1 MNTKVILGIVA
12 VVLTAGSLIYANS
25 SKSEDCCSKDLKCCK
40 ENATCCEK

>member
-1 MNTKVILGIVA
+1 MNTKLIIGVVA

-25 SKSEDCCSKDLKCCK
+25 SKNEDCCSKDLKCCK